1 MSYWLVKNVMTRD
14 VVTVNPRSTYREVV
28 DALLAAK
35 VSGAPVVDSTGRVVG
50 VVTEADLLHPTD
62 AVAADLMSAPP
73 VMVRPDVS
81 VVAAAR
87 VMEGKRVK
95 RLPVV
100 DDHGR
105 LLGIVSRRDLLR
117 MHVRPDSVIR
127 TDIVEDVLRR
137 TLWLDPATV
146 RVFVREGVV
155 RLSGTTER
163 RSTAG
168 LLARLAS
175 DVAGVTDVLDEIEW
189 EYDDSELVGWRGY
202 SYGPP
207 RADDRGQGQ
216 VA

>member
-1 MSYWLVKNVMTRD
+1 MSYWLVKNVMTPE
-14 VVTVNPRSTYREVV
+14 VVAVALRSTHRETVA
-28 DALLAAK
+28 ALLEAK
-35 VSGAPVVDSTGRVVG
+35 VSGAPVVDDTGRVVG
-50 VVTEADLLHPTD
+50 VVTEADLLHPSD
-62 AVAADLMSAPP
+62 AMAADLMSAPP
-73 VMVRPDVS
+73 IMVRPDVS
-81 VVAAAR
+81 VAAAAR
-87 VMEGKRVK
+87 IMEGRRVK

-117 MHVRPDSVIR
+117 MHVRPDPAIR
-127 TDIVEDVLRR
+127 ADIVDDVLRR

-146 RVFVREGVV
+146 HVSVREGVV
-155 RLSGTTER
+155 RLTGTTER

-175 DVAGVTDVLDEIEW
+175 DVAGVADVLDEIDW
-189 EYDDSELVGWRGY
+189 EFDDSELVGWRGY

-207 RADDRGQGQ
+207 RADDRGPGQ